1 MPVRII
7 TVDDHEIF
15 RKGLNMILKRIPN
28 AEVIA
33 EASNGAE
40 LLEILDQRTSDLVLI
55 DIQMPVMGGIEAT
68 QKALVKYPD
77 LKIVAISM
85 FGQEDNLEKMINAGA
100 SGFLL
105 KNIGRAELEIAIRQV
120 SMGNNYYSAELLPWF
135 THKFI
140 NKKEKQDGTSLTERE
155 LEILKY
161 LAKGMTSK
169 EIADKLFLSKRTV
182 EGHKANM
189 IAKTGSKNAIDLL
202 VFAIK
207 NDLVKV

>member
-1 MPVRII
+1 MSVKII

-15 RKGLNMILKRIPN
+15 RKGLNMILKRI
-28 AEVIA
+28 ADVEVIA
-33 EASNGAE
+33 EASNGVE
-40 LLEILDQRTSDLVLI
+40 LLELLEQHAPDLILI
-55 DIQMPVMGGIEAT
+55 DIQMPEMDGISAT
-68 QKALVKYPD
+68 QKALTKYPD

-100 SGFLL
+100 RGFLL
-105 KNIGRAELEIAIRQV
+105 KNIGRAELEIAIQQV
-120 SMGNNYYSAELLPWF
+120 SMGNNYYSSELLPWF

-140 NKKEKQDGTSLTERE
+140 DKKKSKDNTSLTDRE
-155 LEILKY
+155 LDILK
-161 LAKGMTSK
+161 LIAKGMTSK
-169 EIADKLFLSKRTV
+169 EIADQLYLSKRTV

-207 NDLVKV
+207 KDLVRI